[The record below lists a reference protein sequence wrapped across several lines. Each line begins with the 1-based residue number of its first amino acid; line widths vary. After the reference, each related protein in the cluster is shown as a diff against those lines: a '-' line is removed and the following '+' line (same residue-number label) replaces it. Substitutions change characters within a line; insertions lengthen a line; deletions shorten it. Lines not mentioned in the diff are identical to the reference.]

1 MRDARLPRKED
12 VFVVAILT
20 KIKKGLK
27 RFNNLCRISF
37 YEDPDPG
44 SRNVHTDPDA
54 DPRGNRIQK

>member
-1 MRDARLPRKED
+1 MPDCLVKKMF
-12 VFVVAILT
+12 FVVAILT